1 MQGEGQQDLP
11 TNVDASHAFY
21 LGYEMAKA
29 MTAAT
34 LSKQYQQDQ
43 ALDWGYLTR
52 PEKHHRLKI
61 SGRCAQLPSDADTPE
76 SVNEE

>member
-1 MQGEGQQDLP
+1 
-11 TNVDASHAFY
+11 
-21 LGYEMAKA
+21 MAKA

-43 ALDWGYLTR
+43 SLDWGYLTR

-61 SGRCAQLPSDADTPE
+61 TGRRAQSSRDTDVTE